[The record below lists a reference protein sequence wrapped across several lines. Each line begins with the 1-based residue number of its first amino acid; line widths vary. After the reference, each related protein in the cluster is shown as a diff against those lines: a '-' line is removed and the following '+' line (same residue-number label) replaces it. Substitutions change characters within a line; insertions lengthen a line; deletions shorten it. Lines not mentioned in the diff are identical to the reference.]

1 MKKFENTIGFY
12 VRKIRDLVLDTDKIR
27 IVHGVLEDVVRGG
40 CVGGRMSP
48 HTSPALF
55 IISDWRMFMF
65 CKCEVL
71 MQQGKVSILA
81 MAISIYIYWHYQYI
95 YTQFMYV
102 YWQHHIKQGP
112 ENWIPYLRNID
123 PWVSGVF
130 AMTLVFMLKVSPLI
144 WSLEE
149 GEEEGASKV
158 EWHSMLIETTTSS
171 SVAASSMLM
180 VGLSSNRIGWIL
192 FWNSNNSRNVGRS
205 LIKWKI
211 F

>member
-71 MQQGKVSILA
+71 MQQGKVFTL
-81 MAISIYIYWHYQYI
+81 AISIYLY
-95 YTQFMYV
+95 
-102 YWQHHIKQGP
+102 
-112 ENWIPYLRNID
+112 
-123 PWVSGVF
+123 
-130 AMTLVFMLKVSPLI
+130 
-144 WSLEE
+144 
-149 GEEEGASKV
+149 
-158 EWHSMLIETTTSS
+158 
-171 SVAASSMLM
+171 
-180 VGLSSNRIGWIL
+180 
-192 FWNSNNSRNVGRS
+192 
-205 LIKWKI
+205 
-211 F
+211 